1 MRKIAF
7 KEIEM
12 FDADKKIISST
23 SNDLRRVEL

>member
-12 FDADKKIISST
+12 FDPDKKIISST